1 MRGTF
6 LTFVAANYP
15 AGAGDTTGL
24 VVVTGVCVTGVC
36 GAGVCGAGVCGAGVC
51 GGATVVGGGGTVVVV
66 GAGAAGTPVDC
77 CDVELVPTL
86 FVAVTTMLYVVPFV
100 NPVNVNG
107 DDEPLT
113 VTALPPP

>member
-1 MRGTF
+1 LRGTF
-6 LTFVAANYP
+6 LTFVADNYP

-24 VVVTGVCVTGVC
+24 AVVT
-36 GAGVCGAGVCGAGVC
+36 GVCGAGVCGAGVC